1 MCLMSSLDFLD
12 AWFRCGFHLQE
23 SPVTSP
29 NEYFLASIET
39 ASPYQL
45 HKMVVDAAVRNARFA
60 VEQWN
65 TADFDDVLEALA
77 KARACVAELMNGV
90 REDAAP
96 DLASRQQAL
105 FSFCYKQLVMADVER
120 SPDHAANALRILM
133 IHQETWQL
141 LGEKLAAANAAG
153 IPQPNHLRVNRP
165 NSLQST
171 GRHTFDQGDE
181 LPGSGFS
188 MWT

>member
-1 MCLMSSLDFLD
+1 MFPGS
-12 AWFRCGFHLQE
+12 FRIQE
-23 SPVTSP
+23 APVTSP

-65 TADFDDVLEALA
+65 TADFDTVLEALA
-77 KARACVAELMNGV
+77 KSRACVAELMNGI
-90 REDAAP
+90 REEVAP
-96 DLASRQQAL
+96 ELASRQQAL

-120 SPDHAANALRILM
+120 NPQHAKNALRILL

-141 LGEKLAAANAAG
+141 LSEKLTSAHG
-153 IPQPNHLRVNRP
+153 GVVPEPNHLRSILPTSR
-165 NSLQST
+165 NSV
-171 GRHTFDQGDE
+171 GRSSIHHDDE
-181 LPGSGFS
+181 VPSAGFS
-188 MWT
+188 IWT